1 MSSKTSVTT
10 VSYTRSSILAWVNAI
25 FGSAHLT
32 FQDIPCH
39 DVVLLLYGIFN
50 TDPSTTHVEP
60 TAITADNGT
69 SPTTTVPLLS
79 AAEVQTH
86 AACHQATCARF
97 LQLIQFPAPS
107 CATTTAT
114 ASRVH
119 TVSPT
124 SAVSVSSPTTA
135 EERSANAVTATAAA
149 VVTQQRNAEHVL
161 AMIRALS
168 AEEAELLRTCATIA
182 QDDDDNNRNS
192 SSSSSSSNGSNGG
205 EVARAGNTA
214 NVVLLLGPSMTP
226 TVWLSGC
233 AFVEELKLWRWVRL
247 MADRHRRTTP
257 SIRAVIADYLQQD
270 VAYHPSAV
278 SLVHVAAEKR
288 QRSASPVP
296 EQEKERNME
305 GHGARDGHDEAQ
317 TKTNAVVSNST
328 ANATETNTDV
338 STTSCD
344 AHASLRGRA
353 RRLEASPSP
362 VPVLTTPA
370 TALLSHPLSPVHAL
384 LSPIRDD
391 ERRVCPEHSGTETSA
406 VAAAAAFEEA
416 RAATETSCMAQVLP
430 LQQALHAAQTAL
442 EQAMHDAAVKVANAT
457 ASSTHSSAGAAESGE
472 DAVVLPSSVAR
483 QPLLPALHNSREDQ
497 ETRCRQR
504 MVTRVFASAADT
516 RAEVDAPGE
525 RCGGNDCLHII
536 SSSSQH
542 NSSSYS
548 SPSATAGAG
557 GGCATL
563 AAPPCC
569 DVCPAM
575 MAHAIQCNLN
585 AIDALEEARTK
596 AIAACLKKDPLAL
609 LAALQNIV

>member
-39 DVVLLLYGIFN
+39 DVALLLYGIFH

-60 TAITADNGT
+60 PAITADNGT

-97 LQLIQFPAPS
+97 LQLIQFPALS
-107 CATTTAT
+107 CATTAT

-149 VVTQQRNAEHVL
+149 VMTQQRNAEHVL

-182 QDDDDNNRNS
+182 HDDDNNRN
-192 SSSSSSSNGSNGG
+192 SSSSSNGSNGG

-233 AFVEELKLWRWVRL
+233 AFVEELKLWRWLRL

-257 SIRAVIADYLQQD
+257 SIRAVIAGYLQQD

-278 SLVHVAAEKR
+278 PLVHVAAEKR

-296 EQEKERNME
+296 EQEKERNVK

-317 TKTNAVVSNST
+317 TETNAVVSNST

-338 STTSCD
+338 SAASCD
-344 AHASLRGRA
+344 AHASLRGCA

-362 VPVLTTPA
+362 VPVLATPA
-370 TALLSHPLSPVHAL
+370 TALLSHPLSPMHAL
-384 LSPIRDD
+384 LSPIRDG
-391 ERRVCPEHSGTETSA
+391 ERRVCPEQSGTETSA
-406 VAAAAAFEEA
+406 VAAAAAFQEA

-430 LQQALHAAQTAL
+430 LQQALHAAQTTL
-442 EQAMHDAAVKVANAT
+442 KQAMHDAAVKVANAT

-472 DAVVLPSSVAR
+472 DTVVLPFSVAR
-483 QPLLPALHNSREDQ
+483 QPLLPALHNSREEQ

-563 AAPPCC
+563 AAPLCC
-569 DVCPAM
+569 DVCPAI